1 MAVAS
6 RGEALKA
13 FRKLINREQVEG
25 QNDPARPL
33 SSGRSDTV

>member
-13 FRKLINREQVEG
+13 FRKLINREQVEAKG
-25 QNDPARPL
+25 SCATLISRAI
-33 SSGRSDTV
+33 